1 MPAAMD
7 ALRSEHR
14 TMSHLLT
21 MLERQIE
28 LFEETQHPDYD
39 LIKEIIDYFLTY
51 PDLCHHPKEDLILS
65 RLRKRDPEA
74 ADRVGALDE
83 EHDDLSDQLRDFSHA
98 VVNILL
104 DLEVPRDTFVKLARD
119 FIDRERK
126 HMANEERVFF
136 PAALEG
142 LTDEDW
148 SEIDSAMDRFKDP
161 LAGGD
166 AGIRFGEIRR
176 YLETP
181 TGNPQ

>member
-1 MPAAMD
+1 MPAAID

-14 TMSHLLT
+14 TMLHLLT
-21 MLERQIE
+21 MLERQVE

-51 PDLCHHPKEDLILS
+51 PDLCHHPKEDLILN
-65 RLRKRDPEA
+65 RLRSRDQAA
-74 ADRVGALDE
+74 ADRIGALDE
-83 EHDDLSDQLRDFSHA
+83 EHEDLSDQLREFSHA

-104 DLEVPRDTFVKLARD
+104 GLEVSRDTFVKLARD
-119 FIDRERK
+119 FITRERK

-148 SEIDSAMDRFKDP
+148 TEIDSTMDRFRDP
-161 LAGGD
+161 LSAGD
-166 AGIRFGEIRR
+166 AGLRFGEIQRH
-176 YLETP
+176 LETRA
-181 TGNPQ
+181 GARQ